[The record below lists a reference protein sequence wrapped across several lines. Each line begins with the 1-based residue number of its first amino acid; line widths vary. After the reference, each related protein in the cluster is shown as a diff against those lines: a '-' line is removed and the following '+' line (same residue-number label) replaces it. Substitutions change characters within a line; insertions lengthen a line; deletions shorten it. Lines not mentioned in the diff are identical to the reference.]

1 MKIIRIL
8 AQSIKN
14 YKKAAILT
22 IVFVTLEAMFE
33 TTIPYV
39 MAKMI
44 NEMKVLSDIQPIIN
58 YGIVLIILACCS
70 LTFGIFSAVFS
81 AEASS
86 GYAKNLRRDLYYK
99 VQDYSFKEI
108 DKFSTSSLVT
118 RLTTDITNVQMA
130 YEMIIRG
137 AVRTPLMIIFSF
149 IMSFL
154 ISWKMALIFVAIIPI
169 LALALWLLLSKAFPL
184 FKKIFKKYDSMN
196 NSVQENIEGIR
207 VTKSFVREEYE
218 KNKFDFVANDVKKNF
233 TKAEKLVAL
242 NNPIMIFVI
251 FIAMLCVS
259 YFGSRM
265 IINTGAT
272 ELDIGDLSSLI
283 TYGMQILT
291 SVMMLSMVFI
301 LITIASE
308 SSRRIAEVLTTESS
322 LNPNLDGLEN
332 IEDGDIEFKGVN
344 FKYSEE
350 ANKFALKN
358 IDLKIRSGETIGIIG
373 GIGSSKTT
381 LIQLICRLYDTTEGE
396 VLVGGVDV
404 KEYNLKDLRDQVAV
418 VLQKNV
424 LFSGTIKE
432 NICWGKPDATDAEIE
447 NVCKIAQAD
456 EFIQQLPDKYDTFIE
471 RGGTNV
477 SGGQKQRLC
486 IARALIKNPKIIIFD
501 DSTSAVDTKTDAKIR
516 KAMAEEI
523 PNTTKIIIAQ
533 RIASVQDADRIAV
546 MSKGEIVEIGSH
558 DELIKLNGI
567 YSEVFTSQTT
577 EKGGQN

>member
-1 MKIIRIL
+1 MIRIL

-33 TTIPYV
+33 TTIPYI

-81 AEASS
+81 AEAGC

-169 LALALWLLLSKAFPL
+169 LVLALWLLLSKAFPL

-218 KNKFDFVANDVKKNF
+218 KSKFDFVANDVKKNF